1 MIRKVL
7 PNDREG
13 VCELIELFF
22 NEHLIQRGY
31 TFDYQKALYDFDAY
45 VNNPCIA
52 GLVIDN
58 NSRIDGFIGGFINE
72 KLWLSGKTLSEL
84 MWYVRPEKRR
94 EGLKLLQSFEELA
107 KSCGCDDIMMIG
119 LEGTPVGGIY
129 ERLGYTKQESMYY
142 KKVGG

>member
-7 PNDREG
+7 PTDRLG

-22 NEHLIQRGY
+22 NEHLSMRGY
-31 TFDYQKALYDFDAY
+31 EFSFQKALTDFDNY
-45 VNNPCIA
+45 VSNPCIA

-58 NSRIDGFIGGFINE
+58 NGSIDGFIGGFVAE
-72 KLWLSGKTLSEL
+72 KLFLSGKTLSEL

-94 EGLKLLQSFEELA
+94 EGLRLLQSFEELA
-107 KSCGCDDIMMIG
+107 KEHGCKDIMMIG

-129 ERLGYTKQESMYY
+129 ERMGYVKQESMYS
-142 KKVGG
+142 KKVG